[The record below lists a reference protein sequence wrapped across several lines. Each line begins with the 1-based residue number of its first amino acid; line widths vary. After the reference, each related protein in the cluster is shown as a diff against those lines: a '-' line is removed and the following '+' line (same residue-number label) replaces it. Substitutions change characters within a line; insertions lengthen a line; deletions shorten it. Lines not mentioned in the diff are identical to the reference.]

1 MQTEER
7 EVLFAA
13 IVFNWRRENSYPWI
27 ARKTK
32 FGIEIEIE
40 QNNGTL
46 SSLTTPLFLENLC
59 SFASYSSYQIR
70 NSYFGNPDWN
80 S

>member
-32 FGIEIEIE
+32 FGIGIEIE

-46 SSLTTPLFLENLC
+46 SSLTIPLFLENLC
-59 SFASYSSYQIR
+59 SFAVIHRIQFEKVIWLSIQT
-70 NSYFGNPDWN
+70 
-80 S
+80 